1 MAPKPKSNQKR
12 APNRTTALP
21 AALRQELQ
29 DLGHIPAPG
38 KGKLG
43 RKERRKAART
53 DGSAARA
60 EHFAKKKRKAEQ
72 GDDEEEEVQ
81 PEASG
86 SGSRPEKKRKKG
98 DVEKPVAVPKAK
110 QTPLERL
117 LAKQEGKEVV
127 DPARKR
133 NKVESTED
141 KEIAW
146 LEAKLGVRGG
156 PPTEEKGKWKD
167 EFADD
172 GLDGALLVLLCDCSS

>member
-1 MAPKPKSNQKR
+1 MPPQSKSNQKR

-29 DLGHIPAPG
+29 DLGHLPAPG

-60 EHFAKKKRKAEQ
+60 EHFAKKKRKAEE
-72 GDDEEEEVQ
+72 GEEEEEVQ

-86 SGSRPEKKRKKG
+86 SGARPEKKRKKG
-98 DVEKPVAVPKAK
+98 EVEPPVALRAK

-127 DPARKR
+127 DPARKK

-141 KEIAW
+141 KDR
-146 LEAKLGVRGG
+146 KSV
-156 PPTEEKGKWKD
+156 
-167 EFADD
+167 
-172 GLDGALLVLLCDCSS
+172 V